1 MARKAGPPR
10 GATQPGQRPTVGQDP
25 ATELPPIDAAEPS
38 STDPVTGDPVMGD
51 PVTGGG
57 ERDDSFVSPLV
68 MEAGA
73 SDGDARPET
82 DFGRPS
88 TQDFGAPRVSER
100 SEPLIVSSSPESQD
114 GSTLSSSSETP
125 SYETPVAGD
134 DPTVSSERA
143 DRLAEGTADA
153 SRMADPEVATPL
165 YEYPSTPPVVQD
177 PPRRGGIGSLLLGGM
192 VAAAL
197 GFGAA
202 YLAQDRLG
210 PPAALLPDDLEA
222 RLAALETRPVPDAA
236 QGEALAARLSE
247 VETRLTALEEAPE
260 PVAETVAQTAGQ
272 TESQTGD
279 QPAQAVDL
287 GPLREE
293 IAQASSQAESQVAA
307 LEERVA
313 ALETRPAVPLAAAPS
328 VPLAGDPGP
337 AVRAEPVDD
346 APEPAPEVDVLAVI
360 EPRLAQAEAGLSEV
374 RAEVAENREAIQALD
389 AGVAEVRTNLGAFDT
404 RLGEAEAT
412 SASAQEASASAEER
426 ARAAEAALTE
436 TEARTAAAETQA
448 RAGAALAQLDGALDD
463 GAPFEPAVAELQA
476 AGVDVPEPLALS
488 ATSGVPSLATLREAF
503 PDAARAGLAEA
514 RAQGLLEDGSGVFGF
529 LSNQLS
535 LRSTAPRAG
544 SDIDA
549 VLSRAESAL
558 ARGRLEEALV
568 EIDALPQ
575 PVRDAMGDWI
585 SQARTR
591 AEAVAALSALR
602 GAEPDAVPA
611 D

>member
-10 GATQPGQRPTVGQDP
+10 GATQPGQRPMVGQDP

-38 STDPVTGDPVMGD
+38 STDAVTGDPVTGD
-51 PVTGGG
+51 GD
-57 ERDDSFVSPLV
+57 RDDAFVSPV
-68 MEAGA
+68 AMEAGA

-82 DFGRPS
+82 DLGQPSAQNFGV
-88 TQDFGAPRVSER
+88 PRVSER
-100 SEPLIVSSSPESQD
+100 SEPLIVSSTPEAHGD
-114 GSTLSSSSETP
+114 STLSSSSEP
-125 SYETPVAGD
+125 LLAGD
-134 DPTVSSERA
+134 DPTVSSERV
-143 DRLAEGTADA
+143 DRPSEDSAGT
-153 SRMADPEVATPL
+153 SQPADPEVATPL

-192 VAAAL
+192 IAAAL

-210 PPAALLPDDLEA
+210 PPTALLPGDLEA
-222 RLAALETRPVPDAA
+222 RLAALEERPVPDAA

-260 PVAETVAQTAGQ
+260 PAAEAVAQ
-272 TESQTGD
+272 TESQGGD
-279 QPAQAVDL
+279 QPAQGVDL
-287 GPLREE
+287 EPLREE
-293 IAQASSQAESQVAA
+293 IALAASGAESQVAA

-313 ALETRPAVPLAAAPS
+313 ALEARPAVPQAAPT

-346 APEPAPEVDVLAVI
+346 VPEATPEVDVLAVI

-404 RLGEAEAT
+404 RLGEAEAA

-436 TEARTAAAETQA
+436 TEARTVAAETQA
-448 RAGAALAQLDGALDD
+448 RAGAALAQLDSALDD
-463 GAPFEPAVAELQA
+463 GAPFEGAVAELQT
-476 AGVDVPEPLALS
+476 AGVEVPEPLALS
-488 ATSGVPSLATLREAF
+488 ATTGVPSLATLRETF

-544 SDIDA
+544 TDIDA

-558 ARGRLEEALV
+558 VRGRLDEALV
-568 EIDALPQ
+568 EVDTLPQ

-585 SQARTR
+585 PQARTR

>member
-38 STDPVTGDPVMGD
+38 STDTVTGDT
-51 PVTGGG
+51 VTGSGD
-57 ERDDSFVSPLV
+57 RDDSFVSPLV
-68 MEAGA
+68 MEVGA
-73 SDGDARPET
+73 SDGDARPEA
-82 DFGRPS
+82 DLGQPS
-88 TQDFGAPRVSER
+88 AQDFGTPRVSER
-100 SEPLIVSSSPESQD
+100 SEPLIVSSTPESQG

-125 SYETPVAGD
+125 LIEDEPG
-134 DPTVSSERA
+134 VSSERM
-143 DRLAEGTADA
+143 DRLADESAGA
-153 SRMADPEVATPL
+153 SRMADPQVSTSA

-192 VAAAL
+192 IAAAL

-236 QGEALAARLSE
+236 QNEALAARLSE

-260 PVAETVAQTAGQ
+260 PVAEAVAQAEG
-272 TESQTGD
+272 QTGD

-293 IAQASSQAESQVAA
+293 IAQASSQAEAQVAA

-313 ALETRPAVPLAAAPS
+313 ALETRPAVPQAAAPS

-337 AVRAEPVDD
+337 AIRAEPVDD
-346 APEPAPEVDVLAVI
+346 APEAAQEVDVLAVI

-404 RLGEAEAT
+404 RLGEAEAA

-448 RAGAALAQLDGALDD
+448 RAGAALSQLDGALDD
-463 GAPFEPAVAELQA
+463 GAPFEGTVAELQA
-476 AGVDVPEPLALS
+476 AGLEVPEPLALS
-488 ATSGVPSLATLREAF
+488 AASGVPSLATLREGF

-568 EIDALPQ
+568 EVDALPQ

-591 AEAVAALSALR
+591 ADAVAALSALR